1 MLHSPGGGG
10 AVINLSQAMS
20 IQTPSTT
27 TLAASTAATTTA
39 TQQIPL
45 QLQQTQPNVIRFSNL
60 QQVSD
65 ADGIGMVL
73 LTLVDI
79 LVSARLR
86 ATFD

>member
-1 MLHSPGGGG
+1 M
-10 AVINLSQAMS
+10 INLSQAMS

-65 ADGIGMVL
+65 ADGNGIGMVL

>member
-1 MLHSPGGGG
+1 MLQSPGGGG

-27 TLAASTAATTTA
+27 TLAASSAATTTA

-65 ADGIGMVL
+65 GDGVITYSMGN
-73 LTLVDI
+73 
-79 LVSARLR
+79 
-86 ATFD
+86 